1 MSSQG
6 FVDLIP
12 HLPSVIS
19 QEDASTLL
27 TEIMSSGKYD
37 NGQVF
42 CETIVM
48 SKVFVSNLYE
58 LFKPEVSEKAG
69 KFIESGKY
77 AAYLKTQQR
86 SNNDKFEMDE
96 DKHDKKE
103 ERRNKAAQGK
113 AGISNSFYAMCKGRF
128 SGFVISLGYH
138 GV

>member
-58 LFKPEVSEKAG
+58 LFKPEVSEKAR

-113 AGISNSFYAMCKGRF
+113 AGKDILFL
-128 SGFVISLGYH
+128 V
-138 GV
+138 

>member
-1 MSSQG
+1 
-6 FVDLIP
+6 
-12 HLPSVIS
+12 
-19 QEDASTLL
+19 
-27 TEIMSSGKYD
+27 MSSGKYD

-113 AGISNSFYAMCKGRF
+113 AGIFYTHFMQF
-128 SGFVISLGYH
+128 IE
-138 GV
+138 